1 MIKNILITGGCG
13 FIGSNLVNYF
23 VKKYKNYNI
32 INLDLLTYAADIS
45 NIKVNGCRNYFFQ
58 EGDICDSDLVSR
70 IFKKFKISDII
81 HLAAESHVDNSIKN
95 PLKFVNTNVIG
106 TLNLLNIALKHWNN
120 NLDNHLFYHISTD
133 EVYGS
138 LGNSGSFTE
147 ETKYDPHSP
156 YSASKASSDHFVRA
170 FNDTYGINTI
180 ISNCSNN
187 YGPHQNEEKFI
198 PTIINSIIKDENIP
212 IYGEGKNIR
221 DWLYVIDHVEA
232 IDMIFHS
239 KKSNETFNI
248 GGNNELSNIDLVNK
262 IINII
267 DLKRNKPPGHSKS
280 LISYVEDRK
289 GHDFRYS
296 IDNSKIKNE
305 LNWKPRY
312 TFENGIEKTIDW
324 YMDSK

>member
-1 MIKNILITGGCG
+1 M
-13 FIGSNLVNYF
+13 V
-23 VKKYKNYNI
+23 
-32 INLDLLTYAADIS
+32 
-45 NIKVNGCRNYFFQ
+45 
-58 EGDICDSDLVSR
+58 
-70 IFKKFKISDII
+70 
-81 HLAAESHVDNSIKN
+81 
-95 PLKFVNTNVIG
+95 
-106 TLNLLNIALKHWNN
+106 LLNIALKHWNN